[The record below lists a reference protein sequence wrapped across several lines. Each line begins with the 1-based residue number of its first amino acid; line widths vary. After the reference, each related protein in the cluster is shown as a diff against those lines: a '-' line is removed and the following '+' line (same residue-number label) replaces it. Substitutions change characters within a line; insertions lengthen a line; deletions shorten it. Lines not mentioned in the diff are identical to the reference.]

1 MARLSSPIPAQQ
13 PMIVRYVQPNRSGI
27 QANNYAR
34 HSIGYVVRGKK
45 CIYYGDLCH
54 EIPQGTLFYM
64 GTGSHYTEDIPE
76 AGKNFEQIV
85 FYYTSAQLSK
95 VLNNLSVVYQLHIT
109 NDHSC
114 PDCEQQTHV
123 SYPATSAIKNFFGT
137 VSQYLKDDLFSQD
150 TTAEMI
156 KITELVYLIL
166 TQKEC
171 CLKSKILSNM
181 DLMTESF
188 EQTIQDYIF
197 SDISVEELAEKC
209 NRSLTSFKKEFR
221 KHFYEPPHK
230 WFIRQRLMHSRLLL
244 ISTNKSISEIG
255 NECNFPNTSHF
266 IKLFKKEYGF
276 TPANYRHRHAQ
287 SDSGVASET
296 KGFVPHGT
304 PAVPQL

>member
-27 QANNYAR
+27 QANTYAR

-181 DLMTESF
+181 DLMKESF
-188 EQTIQDYIF
+188 EQTPHFVQERVPEAFLRTASQMVHPPAPDAF
-197 SDISVEELAEKC
+197 AAAADIDQQVDLR
-209 NRSLTSFKKEFR
+209 NRKR
-221 KHFYEPPHK
+221 
-230 WFIRQRLMHSRLLL
+230 M
-244 ISTNKSISEIG
+244 
-255 NECNFPNTSHF
+255 
-266 IKLFKKEYGF
+266 
-276 TPANYRHRHAQ
+276 
-287 SDSGVASET
+287 
-296 KGFVPHGT
+296 
-304 PAVPQL
+304 

>member
-171 CLKSKILSNM
+171 CLKS
-181 DLMTESF
+181 
-188 EQTIQDYIF
+188 
-197 SDISVEELAEKC
+197 
-209 NRSLTSFKKEFR
+209 
-221 KHFYEPPHK
+221 
-230 WFIRQRLMHSRLLL
+230 
-244 ISTNKSISEIG
+244 
-255 NECNFPNTSHF
+255 
-266 IKLFKKEYGF
+266 
-276 TPANYRHRHAQ
+276 
-287 SDSGVASET
+287 
-296 KGFVPHGT
+296 
-304 PAVPQL
+304 

>member
-1 MARLSSPIPAQQ
+1 
-13 PMIVRYVQPNRSGI
+13 MIVRYVQPNRSGI

-123 SYPATSAIKNFFGT
+123 SYPATGAIKNFFGT

-181 DLMTESF
+181 DLMKESF

-244 ISTNKSISEIG
+244 ISTNKSISG
-255 NECNFPNTSHF
+255 M
-266 IKLFKKEYGF
+266 
-276 TPANYRHRHAQ
+276 
-287 SDSGVASET
+287 
-296 KGFVPHGT
+296 
-304 PAVPQL
+304 